1 MCLFILKI
9 TQEPDIAN
17 NKGEMKGSAIAGPDA
32 EDRANLWP
40 EIASSTDRAERFF
53 SVFVKTIKN
62 ELLFS
67 CIKRTLGG
75 GLTGDPGG
83 RYL

>member
-1 MCLFILKI
+1 MCFFILKI
-9 TQEPDIAN
+9 TQEPYIAN

-62 ELLFS
+62 ELLPAHTQP
-67 CIKRTLGG
+67 KRQEEKIAMFV
-75 GLTGDPGG
+75 
-83 RYL
+83 